1 MAFDNIAGLI
11 VGLPAPSSPG
21 LSFWGATAYN
31 RIMAQTRNRHT
42 GARAPGGSAG
52 SRQGRR
58 GGRAFA
64 GRTAAI
70 AAAALLLLVLLFAAD
85 ARLGGPLSHSY
96 ATPQPTTTDAATPSP
111 AGTAG
116 DGSGFAEETP
126 SAGLSSEGVLD
137 VYFLDVGQADCAF
150 LEAPDGS
157 TMLIDAG
164 NRGDFPVID
173 AFLRA
178 QDVER
183 LDVVV
188 ATHAHA
194 DHIGSMAEV
203 IDSYDIGLFYRPDQ
217 TAESNSFADMLDA
230 LAARDVPV
238 IIAKLL
244 PTDTGPLCVD
254 WADGVETL
262 ILSPFDGTYSSAND
276 YSIVLRVRYGETAV
290 LFAGDAETAAERILL
305 KALPHRY
312 LLADVLKVGHH
323 GASTSTCDAFLAAID
338 PEIAVISCGAD
349 NRYGHPSQGTL
360 DRLRSAGVT
369 VYRTDEDGQIHI
381 ALDGTAVRVV
391 E

>member
-31 RIMAQTRNRHT
+31 RIMAQTRNQHT

-52 SRQGRR
+52 SRRGRR
-58 GGRAFA
+58 GSRAFA

-96 ATPQPTTTDAATPSP
+96 ATPQPTQMAAATLSP
-111 AGTAG
+111 AGTVG
-116 DGSGFAEETP
+116 DTGGDETP
-126 SAGLSSEGVLD
+126 STGMSPEGVLD

-338 PEIAVISCGAD
+338 PEIAVISCGAG

>member
-1 MAFDNIAGLI
+1 M
-11 VGLPAPSSPG
+11 
-21 LSFWGATAYN
+21 
-31 RIMAQTRNRHT
+31 
-42 GARAPGGSAG
+42 
-52 SRQGRR
+52 
-58 GGRAFA
+58 
-64 GRTAAI
+64 
-70 AAAALLLLVLLFAAD
+70 
-85 ARLGGPLSHSY
+85 
-96 ATPQPTTTDAATPSP
+96 
-111 AGTAG
+111 
-116 DGSGFAEETP
+116 EETP

-338 PEIAVISCGAD
+338 PGIAVISCGAD

>member
-1 MAFDNIAGLI
+1 M
-11 VGLPAPSSPG
+11 
-21 LSFWGATAYN
+21 
-31 RIMAQTRNRHT
+31 
-42 GARAPGGSAG
+42 
-52 SRQGRR
+52 
-58 GGRAFA
+58 
-64 GRTAAI
+64 
-70 AAAALLLLVLLFAAD
+70 AAATL
-85 ARLGGPLSHSY
+85 
-96 ATPQPTTTDAATPSP
+96 SP

-116 DGSGFAEETP
+116 DTGGDETP
-126 SAGLSSEGVLD
+126 SAGMSSEGVLD

-338 PEIAVISCGAD
+338 PEIAVISCGAG